1 MLQGRTTAKDGDES
15 SEVSEEECEED
26 QEGDGPEPVA
36 DPNEAVEEA
45 GEGGGDEGRVIED
58 VGASQAHDEGC
69 EGDGESSDGGCAAD
83 ACLEDGAV
91 DAAVADEGGV
101 GEVVKPDLSD
111 GDSDDEMPPLEAPA
125 EVDSVVL
132 ADDSP
137 PPQHKGSGYNE
148 ELFQSPQAGNSGFES
163 EIVEMCIALM
173 EWFSKHNPDMLK
185 ILSQFLTQCVFLCR
199 FEYTLP
205 LASCLQSA
213 HIRNYHLPNCLS
225 HCEWAFSR
233 FGIVASSW
241 LSTKEHWDEWFKRY
255 LGVTF

>member
-1 MLQGRTTAKDGDES
+1 VPWTESDVQTLAIAVKQSLPLSVIQVLTAPEWSGGRLLQLADDTSRPAANDLILNFYWLKPVAAKFPTTGRTTAKDGDES

-148 ELFQSPQAGNSGFES
+148 ELFQSPQ
-163 EIVEMCIALM
+163 
-173 EWFSKHNPDMLK
+173 
-185 ILSQFLTQCVFLCR
+185 
-199 FEYTLP
+199 
-205 LASCLQSA
+205 
-213 HIRNYHLPNCLS
+213 
-225 HCEWAFSR
+225 
-233 FGIVASSW
+233 
-241 LSTKEHWDEWFKRY
+241 
-255 LGVTF
+255 